1 MTAYKQIS
9 QLCMRCGYQLV
20 GPPIPKRCPE
30 CGYPVVHQSKWREG
44 ELHRAGPIIVWPI
57 ARRFVLAASL
67 LSICLFLSVVFSYD
81 AMQKIRLV
89 RFSTANWG
97 MIPFFVVAPIA
108 AYLWQQSINGPGSDM
123 WGLHRQAMVRKWILP
138 CGILFWLIGFFYI
151 ASLNATSQPVGA
163 NLSNQSNDSVLWYT
177 VSTYLL
183 IPALAGWSIVLFH
196 LSKIS
201 LYLRNEILHKV
212 CVYLYWSMALVSLLV
227 LYVCYKR
234 ESLVIFE
241 QFLWIFA
248 LITMLT
254 SVFFGIL
261 LAWDLANCLTHSYDT
276 LAREERLAK
285 QNSERYSS
293 PK

>member
-1 MTAYKQIS
+1 
-9 QLCMRCGYQLV
+9 
-20 GPPIPKRCPE
+20 
-30 CGYPVVHQSKWREG
+30 
-44 ELHRAGPIIVWPI
+44 
-57 ARRFVLAASL
+57 
-67 LSICLFLSVVFSYD
+67 
-81 AMQKIRLV
+81 
-89 RFSTANWG
+89 
-97 MIPFFVVAPIA
+97 MIPFFLVAPIA
-108 AYLWQQSINGPGSDM
+108 AYLWQKSINGPGSDM
-123 WGLHRQAMVRKWILP
+123 WGLHRQAVIRKLIFP
-138 CGILFWLIGFFYI
+138 CGFLFWIVGFFYM
-151 ASLNATSQPVGA
+151 ASLNAANQPVGV
-163 NLSNQSNDSVLWYT
+163 NLLNQNSDSIMWLT

-201 LYLRNEILHKV
+201 LYLRNELLHKA
-212 CVYLYWSMALVSLLV
+212 CVYLYWSMALVSLPV
-227 LYVCYKR
+227 LYVCYKS

-254 SVFFGIL
+254 SVFFAIL